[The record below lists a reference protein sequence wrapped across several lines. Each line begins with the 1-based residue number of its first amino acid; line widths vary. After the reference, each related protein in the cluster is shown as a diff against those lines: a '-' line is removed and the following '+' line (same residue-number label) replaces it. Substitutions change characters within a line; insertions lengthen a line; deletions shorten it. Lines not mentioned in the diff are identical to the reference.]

1 MHTTHVLLASAP
13 LISLPCPPTPCPPIP
28 LPPYP
33 PVPLSPCP
41 PCPPAPPPPCHPAA
55 LPLCPPAS
63 MAAHVGSPPV
73 LAFCGNS
80 SSSGGGKFDSSSSSG
95 GVGGGGTAVAG
106 RNAGDGGV
114 GQGQAQAQGQQ
125 RPGAAAESLFEAV
138 ELLLFESIATAKL
151 GADSSMGGMSGGAAA
166 AVLAP
171 SARSR
176 LLSAAVGAIAKLA
189 AAETDL
195 RTRARVCLSKVV
207 RSRTHL
213 HPSVSS
219 ASGSA
224 VERTVEAHR
233 AVALPLYLLSSQSGP
248 PDGITHG
255 QDDPVYQGLYHS
267 TLPLPIPS
275 IPQYIIAMAYG
286 CPFAA
291 ASSSN
296 AGGMSRSAA
305 RCPIFL
311 LVGAAI
317 CAAFTGLQEVV
328 PAAWLQQ
335 LLVLRFFSSARVGD
349 RPWRDVVALTVAA
362 VATQACGMTVAYAGM
377 YAVGPTAH
385 TLASMLLVAR
395 NVLPMTAV
403 LLLPC
408 LADSLFRFT
417 YRLSQNLHPLVFP
430 LVSTSIWTLL
440 TLLSPFGATAHP
452 NYSLRSVLPLVQA
465 TAWVGMHGVLLVVAW
480 LVGGIHQVMWEQ
492 DAVGRGEEG
501 WRRSGGGRVVGEESE
516 EGYSQLCGEGCS
528 GGNAVRDA
536 GGEREGGG
544 SEGVRGGRD
553 EGRGGEGA
561 GGESR
566 GRGGG
571 SGWSHVQ
578 VSAALLV
585 VLMAAGSA
593 RETVLSSS
601 FFQKPLAD
609 TMVPSVPVSCILSQA
624 ATNNI
629 PPQPPSSLSQSA
641 QHAASAEAAGARQLM
656 QGEEGGVGGKL
667 RGVGE
672 GDAEG
677 EVSSAAGAI
686 EGREAAAET
695 AESTPAA
702 AATAAGETWEEW
714 EAWRVAGIARMVQQT
729 QQRARAGDTL
739 ILWSE
744 AAVILLH
751 AHEETTLLAD
761 LAAIATA
768 ASTNRTAVAAGPA
781 AGADPAAL
789 APFIGASYMKLIS
802 PTQFTNSFT
811 LIAPSGTPILRY
823 NKTHPVPSVEGNV
836 LPGDGTLPVVDTP
849 LGRLSVAICFDLQFP
864 ALISQAGRQGVDILL
879 QPSWTWGAIGHV
891 TFETDAVRAAEN
903 GLTLLRCSSIGVSG
917 VVSPYYRT
925 LAAQEGLDTGLLTM
939 VLPLLPHAQ
948 ALYPYA
954 GLPMSLLLLS
964 LTLLAAFLAIAPPSL
979 SLPLCRCLPNSLCS
993 LLPHHL
999 CLARQWEERGEKKR
1013 QG

>member
-1 MHTTHVLLASAP
+1 
-13 LISLPCPPTPCPPIP
+13 
-28 LPPYP
+28 
-33 PVPLSPCP
+33 
-41 PCPPAPPPPCHPAA
+41 
-55 LPLCPPAS
+55 
-63 MAAHVGSPPV
+63 
-73 LAFCGNS
+73 
-80 SSSGGGKFDSSSSSG
+80 
-95 GVGGGGTAVAG
+95 
-106 RNAGDGGV
+106 
-114 GQGQAQAQGQQ
+114 
-125 RPGAAAESLFEAV
+125 
-138 ELLLFESIATAKL
+138 
-151 GADSSMGGMSGGAAA
+151 
-166 AVLAP
+166 
-171 SARSR
+171 
-176 LLSAAVGAIAKLA
+176 
-189 AAETDL
+189 
-195 RTRARVCLSKVV
+195 
-207 RSRTHL
+207 
-213 HPSVSS
+213 
-219 ASGSA
+219 
-224 VERTVEAHR
+224 
-233 AVALPLYLLSSQSGP
+233 
-248 PDGITHG
+248 
-255 QDDPVYQGLYHS
+255 
-267 TLPLPIPS
+267 
-275 IPQYIIAMAYG
+275 MAYG

-291 ASSSN
+291 ASSN
-296 AGGMSRSAA
+296 AGGASRGAA

-335 LLVLRFFSSARVGD
+335 LLVLRFFSAARVGD
-349 RPWRDVVALTVAA
+349 RPWRDVVALSVAA

-452 NYSLRSVLPLVQA
+452 LYSLRSVLPLVQA
-465 TAWVGMHGVLLVVAW
+465 TAWVGMDGVLLVVAW
-480 LVGGIHQVMWEQ
+480 LVAGVHQVMWEQ

-501 WRRSGGGRVVGEESE
+501 WRSGGGRVVGEERE
-516 EGYSQLCGEGCS
+516 EGYSQLWGEGCS
-528 GGNAVRDA
+528 GGNAVRDG

-561 GGESR
+561 GGEIR

-578 VSAALLV
+578 ISAALLV

-629 PPQPPSSLSQSA
+629 PPQPPSSLSQVT
-641 QHAASAEAAGARQLM
+641 QHTASADAAGARQLM
-656 QGEEGGVGGKL
+656 QGGEGGVGGKL
-667 RGVGE
+667 GGVGE

-686 EGREAAAET
+686 AGGEAAAET
-695 AESTPAA
+695 AESTPPA
-702 AATAAGETWEEW
+702 AATAARETWEEW

-729 QQRARAGDTL
+729 QQRARAGDAL

-751 AHEETTLLAD
+751 AHEEATLLAD

-768 ASTNRTAVAAGPA
+768 ASANHTAAAA
-781 AGADPAAL
+781 AATASAAAAAAAAASAGADAAL
-789 APFIGASYMKLIS
+789 SALGPFIGASYMKLIS
-802 PTQFTNSFT
+802 PAQFTNSFA
-811 LIAPSGTPILRY
+811 LIAPSGAPILRY
-823 NKTHPVPSVEGNV
+823 NKSHPVPSVESNV
-836 LPGDGTLPVVDTP
+836 LAGSGTLPVVDTP

-891 TFETDAVRAAEN
+891 TLQTDAVRAAEN

-925 LAAQEGLDTGLLTM
+925 LDAQEGLDTGLLTM
-939 VLPLLPHAQ
+939 VLPLQPHAP

-964 LTLLAAFLAIAPPSL
+964 LTLLAAFLAIAPPFL
-979 SLPLCRCLPNSLCS
+979 SLPFCRCLPNSVCS

-999 CLARQWEERGEKKR
+999 CLAGQREEREGKKR
-1013 QG
+1013 KG